1 MTRRRMRTA
10 VALAFGLL
18 ISVALGCGA
27 VRVLPAALRLE
38 QGAGT
43 QETYIL
49 TLINDTDSTEDL
61 RLYLGDWQRF
71 EDGSHDWGIPRDGAR
86 WFLSRPFEPGEE
98 VAIRYTV
105 QVPEDGELLVQGDFQ
120 SGSPQIEA
128 RSTEADRVAAGV
140 PATTLRAAGGE
151 IEIVRAIESVDESG
165 VATILLTIRTDAAF
179 DGLTVHETFSE
190 RAEIQSIESTGAR
203 FDTVNRSNADWLTL
217 SHDRLVLEPD
227 ETREITLTVD
237 APESI
242 DGTYWSAVFVEAQ
255 PEIVEQGGTRVL
267 SIYRTAIKVY
277 VTALGTGRSIGSVT
291 GVDIPETAPL
301 TIDAAFENAGTVE
314 LVVTGQVEVIDRS
327 GETVRR
333 LRIDEFKVLPGSTRI
348 VTAVDETDDAPLP
361 AGIYQAVVSF
371 DFGGDGPVVG
381 VRGFR
386 VR

>member
-1 MTRRRMRTA
+1 MRTA
-10 VALAFGLL
+10 IALAFGLWV
-18 ISVALGCGA
+18 SVALGCGA

-38 QGAGT
+38 QGPGT

-49 TLINDTDSTEDL
+49 TLINDTDSAEDL
-61 RLYLGDWQRF
+61 QLYIGDWQRF
-71 EDGSHDWGIPRDGAR
+71 EDGSHDWGIPQNGAR
-86 WFLSRPFEPGEE
+86 WFFSRRFEPGEE

-105 QVPEDGELLVQGDFQ
+105 QLPEDGELLVQGDFQ
-120 SGSPQIEA
+120 SGSPQIMA
-128 RSTEADRVAAGV
+128 QSTRGGRVATGAAV
-140 PATTLRAAGGE
+140 ATLAAASGE
-151 IEIVRAIESVDESG
+151 IETVRSIESVDGSG
-165 VATILLTIRTDAAF
+165 IATILLTIRTDAAF

-190 RAEIQSIESTGAR
+190 RAEIQPIESAGAR

-217 SHDRLVLEPD
+217 SHERLVLEPD

-237 APESI
+237 APEAI

-277 VTALGTGRSIGSVT
+277 VTALGTGELSGSVT
-291 GVDIPETAPL
+291 GVDVSETAPL

-314 LVVTGQVEVIDRS
+314 LVVTGQVEVIDRN

-333 LRIDEFKVLPGSTRI
+333 LRIDEFKVLPGGTRI
-348 VTAVDETDDAPLP
+348 VTAVDETEDAPLP
-361 AGIYQAVVSF
+361 ADIYQAVVSF